1 MKISKAIFL
10 VFFLGAIT
18 SFNVFAGTQPSAE
31 LPPPTATNSSGVATT
46 SSLPVD
52 PELPIDQNLEILL
65 LSGLLL
71 GAVFIYKDRIKK
83 SFS

>member
-1 MKISKAIFL
+1 MKISKVIFL
-10 VFFLGAIT
+10 VFFLTAST
-18 SFNVFAGTQPSAE
+18 TFNVFAGVKPAAE
-31 LPPPTATNSSGVATT
+31 MPPPTAKNSSGVNSV
-46 SSLPVD
+46 SSIDPD

-71 GAVFIYKDRIKK
+71 GAVFIYKDKIKK